1 MNIATCRL
9 MGLALGAHLPPLDIK
24 SVTMMIITFRVLSAQ
39 GVWVLEQSRK
49 EAEMAVRT
57 NGIGSSPVRD

>member
-1 MNIATCRL
+1 MNIAICRL
-9 MGLALGAHLPPLDIK
+9 MGLALGAQMPPLDVK
-24 SVTMMIITFRVLSAQ
+24 SVTIMIITFRILSAQ
-39 GVWVLEQSRK
+39 GAWVLEQSRK